1 MNRRGFIGGS
11 DARRIMEGDWYN
23 LWHEKTGRKEPA
35 DLSDNLAVQL
45 GVATESFHIGWFKRN
60 YFDNNFEQ
68 ASIGLH
74 EQVEFKDTLYGVPCK
89 GTVDAT
95 FSSRDNILEC
105 KHTYDRNTMESCIRQ
120 YMPQLQ
126 FYMMLSG
133 AESCYLSVI
142 FGNRRWECVK
152 VSHDKDYIDRMMV
165 SIREFWGC
173 VESNTSPA
181 TTRAMGVPVPM
192 DTDSIPVDDMVRR
205 DATTDN
211 EFINRCHDY
220 IEQEANAKSFES
232 AKADLKAMVADNE
245 REVYCDLLTIKRDKR
260 GALRI
265 AVKENKQ

>member
-45 GVATESFHIGWFKRN
+45 GVATESFHIGWFERN
-60 YFDNNFEQ
+60 YFKNSFEQ
-68 ASIGLH
+68 ASIGLR
-74 EQVEFKDTLYGVPCK
+74 EQVEFKDTLHGVPCK
-89 GTVDAT
+89 GTVDAIFT
-95 FSSRDNILEC
+95 SRDNILEC
-105 KHTYDRNTMESCIRQ
+105 KHTYDRNTMESCIKQ

-152 VSHDKDYIDRMMV
+152 VSHDSDYIDRMMV
-165 SIREFWGC
+165 SIREFWGL
-173 VESNTSPA
+173 VEMDKEPFRDEKPA
-181 TTRAMGVPVPM
+181 TLN
-192 DTDSIPVDDMVRR
+192 TDHILVDNMTRR
-205 DATTDN
+205 DATSDN
-211 EFINRCHDY
+211 EFISRCHDY
-220 IEQEANAKSFES
+220 IEQEANAKLFES
-232 AKADLKAMVADNE
+232 AKADLKAMVGDTE

-265 AVKENKQ
+265 TIKENK

>member
-23 LWHEKTGRKEPA
+23 LWHEKTGRKEPD
-35 DLSDNLAVQL
+35 DLSNVLPVQL
-45 GVATESFHIGWFKRN
+45 GVHTEDFNRNWFLTN
-60 YFDNNFEQ
+60 YFDEYWTVKSNHTFT
-68 ASIGLH
+68 
-74 EQVEFKDTLYGVPCK
+74 DTLHGVPCK
-89 GTVDAT
+89 GEVDGHIV
-95 FSSRDNILEC
+95 SMNKILEC

-142 FGNRRWECVK
+142 FGNRRWECVE

-165 SIREFWGC
+165 SIREFWGL
-173 VESNTSPA
+173 VEMDKEPFRDEKPA
-181 TTRAMGVPVPM
+181 TLN
-192 DTDSIPVDDMVRR
+192 TDNILVDNMTRR
-205 DATTDN
+205 DATSDN
-211 EFINRCHDY
+211 EFISRCHDY
-220 IEQEANAKSFES
+220 IEQEANAKLFDS
-232 AKADLKAMVADNE
+232 AKADLKAMVGDTE

-265 AVKENKQ
+265 TIKENK